1 VYHFVTWTHEQGGAG
16 ITPGHG
22 DWKRVTSSFPP
33 QDALANRQLLK
44 YLAGKTV
51 LKDTDLDRIR
61 ALFGEKVSFRMCKL
75 VNQNQLTHRRLR
87 STMPSSSVTRSS

>member
-1 VYHFVTWTHEQGGAG
+1 VTWTHEQGGAG

-44 YLAGKTV
+44 YLTGKTV
-51 LKDTDLDRIR
+51 LKDTDLDKIR
-61 ALFGEKVSFRMCKL
+61 ALFGEKVG
-75 VNQNQLTHRRLR
+75 LR
-87 STMPSSSVTRSS
+87 NVQITNTNPS

>member
-1 VYHFVTWTHEQGGAG
+1 MYHFVTWTHEQGGAG

-51 LKDTDLDRIR
+51 LKDTDLDKIR
-61 ALFGEKVSFRMCKL
+61 ALFGEKVSLRM
-75 VNQNQLTHRRLR
+75 
-87 STMPSSSVTRSS
+87 